1 MKRSIC
7 LVIILCLSGRLIS
20 QTSISLS
27 TDKTTSLVFPFAISH
42 VDRGTPSI
50 LAQPVK
56 DIPTILLLK
65 ASDKDF
71 PETNLSVVTNDG
83 SLYSFLVYYK
93 NKPDQ
98 LVYHL
103 PVYSK
108 NSPASY
114 SNSILDNP
122 PTIKNIQDKKWDIIS
137 KVKGIYIRQ
146 DVIYYQ
152 LEVENKGPI
161 NYSIDLIRFYIRDRK
176 KGKRT
181 AVQENDLNPINVAGN
196 ISSVNAN
203 SSSAMVFAF
212 DKFTIPDG
220 KYLAVQIMEKDGGRH
235 LSMKIN
241 NKKIMKAIILPD
253 LK

>member
-1 MKRSIC
+1 MKRSIN
-7 LVIILCLSGRLIS
+7 LVIILCLSGRLVS

-27 TDKTTSLVFPFAISH
+27 TDKTTSLVFPFAITH

-50 LAQPVK
+50 LAQSVK
-56 DIPTILLLK
+56 EIPTILLLK

-71 PETNLSVVTNDG
+71 SETNLSVVTNDG

-98 LVYHL
+98 LVYYL
-103 PVYSK
+103 PVYPK
-108 NSPASY
+108 NSPANY
-114 SNSILDNP
+114 SSSILDNP

-146 DVIYYQ
+146 DIIYYQ
-152 LEVENKGPI
+152 LELENKSSI
-161 NYSIDLIRFYIRDRK
+161 NYSIDLIRFYIRDGK

-203 SSSAMVFAF
+203 SSSVMVFAF
-212 DKFTIPDG
+212 AKFTIPDG